1 MIDKEKILEAL
12 EKTHYIQKDAA
23 ALLGISQ
30 SYLSSSMTKY
40 NIKRKFH
47 AEFEISKDLLV
58 SVLRKNNYVKIDT
71 ANELNVPLTTIDIL
85 INTYD
90 IKIPVL
96 NRYNI
101 LPVDTRLKAYMLG
114 LFICD
119 SGITEKDVVEIGLAD
134 EEIIDILAVEMNA
147 NKHVSI
153 NTGGSYRYS
162 IRKKVPG
169 IISIYR
175 GRLKTERKIP
185 FELIPNNLFSYFV
198 LGMLDGDGSISYN
211 FGPRPYH
218 MIEFDSSGYFL
229 LELANYI
236 YMATGVQFTVS
247 LKRINYNSCLRIFI
261 YKREYV
267 IKFLSWVYRDPSFIV
282 LHRKY
287 QKAYN
292 LMVELSTRSGLLL
305 KVDSNSLPFINN
317 TKPFTIGL

>member
-1 MIDKEKILEAL
+1 MIEKERILEAL

-40 NIKRKFH
+40 SIKRRFH
-47 AEFEISKDLLV
+47 AEFEISKDLFLLT
-58 SVLRKNNYVKIDT
+58 LRKNNYVKIDT

-90 IKIPVL
+90 IKMPVL

-147 NKHVSI
+147 NKHISI
-153 NTGGSYRYS
+153 NTGGSYRYRL
-162 IRKKVPG
+162 RKTLPG
-169 IISIYR
+169 IVSIYN
-175 GRLKTERKIP
+175 GRLKKDRRIP
-185 FELIPNNLFSYFV
+185 FELIPDNLFSYFV
-198 LGMLDGDGSISYN
+198 LGMFDGDGSLSYN
-211 FGPRPYH
+211 LGQRPYH
-218 MIEFDSSGYFL
+218 ILELSSGGTFL
-229 LELANYI
+229 IDLVNYI
-236 YMATGVQFTVS
+236 SLHIGVQFNIS
-247 LKRINYNSCLRIFI
+247 QKKRSDNDCLIIYINRRDYI
-261 YKREYV
+261 
-267 IKFLSWVYRDPSFIV
+267 IKFLSWIYRDPSFIV

-292 LMVELSTRSGLLL
+292 LMVELSTRQGLLL
-305 KVDSNSLPFINN
+305 KVDSDSLPFINN